1 MELLLKEIV
10 LPLLH
15 KPGFY
20 LAIAIAI
27 VLFSKSARAHINTR
41 DIIGSYCKDVLKDH
55 HLTGSFVI
63 APVFMAIAISLAYSP
78 DSESINY
85 IVTSVS
91 IRVSMFFW
99 SISFFADYRP
109 QSQNASQCQAIE
121 NIIAESKKIVN
132 FEILESVFLLL
143 LSMLFPIIKSFN
155 TNNIPIMIYSV
166 LLYFCFINLILN
178 LLVLIKKHNAMH

>member
-1 MELLLKEIV
+1 MELLLREIL

-20 LAIAIAI
+20 LAIAVAI
-27 VLFSKSARAHINTR
+27 ILFNKSGRAHINTKE
-41 DIIGSYCKDVLKDH
+41 IINSYCNDVLKNH

-63 APVFMAIAISLAYSP
+63 APIFMGIAISLAYDP
-78 DSESINY
+78 DSESVNY

-91 IRVSMFFW
+91 ILVSMFFW
-99 SISFFADYRP
+99 YISFFADYTPR
-109 QSQNASQCQAIE
+109 SQNASQSITIE
-121 NIIAESKKIVN
+121 NIISESKKIVN

-143 LSMLFPIIKSFN
+143 LSMVFPIIKSFDA
-155 TNNIPIMIYSV
+155 NNIPIIIYSV
-166 LLYFCFINLILN
+166 LLYSCFINLIMN